1 MLILCHC
8 GCHGYRS
15 IAAKSEASDIETGW
29 GGARTREK
37 AKVIKCRTEKLCH
50 DHVSKEGERKVK

>member
-1 MLILCHC
+1 MGTGAL
-8 GCHGYRS
+8 
-15 IAAKSEASDIETGW
+15 AAKSEASDIETGW